1 MRGSKR
7 DRRDAAIPG
16 RVRWLAVG
24 ALTTTLVASA
34 GAASPGKVSISALA
48 QVEALNTDLLGH
60 DSATET
66 LQRWCAQ
73 RHLADPAKIVA
84 RRIPDQDQPADADVR
99 RLLHAAPGEPIRYR
113 RVALACGDQVLSN
126 ADNWYRPGA
135 LTAQM
140 NAELETTD
148 HPFGAV
154 VRPLGFHRRT
164 LSATMLIAA
173 GNRHVPA
180 AVLRH
185 KAVLETPDR
194 RPFSLVVETYTK
206 EVLDNG
212 SARQQVE
219 PKAP

>member
-1 MRGSKR
+1 MPILSI
-7 DRRDAAIPG
+7 DR
-16 RVRWLAVG
+16 AVAVLG
-24 ALTTTLVASA
+24 F
-34 GAASPGKVSISALA
+34 ALA
-48 QVEALNTDLLGH
+48 FCGSARAEPTPTEARRLTAQLNADLLNH

-66 LQRWCAQ
+66 LQRWCAE

-84 RRIPDQDQPADADVR
+84 RRVPVQDKPTGPEVR
-99 RLLHAAPGEPIRYR
+99 RLLHAAPGEAIGYR
-113 RVALACGDQVLSN
+113 RVALACGGHVLSN

-140 NAELETTD
+140 NAELGTTD

-164 LSATMLIAA
+164 LSAKVLISARDRRA
-173 GNRHVPA
+173 PG

-185 KAVLETPDR
+185 EAVLETPDGT
-194 RPFSLVVETYTK
+194 PFSLVVETYTSQ
-206 EVLDNG
+206 VLDQG